1 MKTQELLDKYQKLL
15 GGLLK
20 CDPKEIIFECS
31 AGRGTNKWTEI
42 GSLDWKKEETGEEF
56 FHDWRVGHYRVIR
69 RNAHQFPLDK
79 RIGSFELYQMPHCCG
94 IMVSCRAEVAEEFR
108 GRRIGTTLNTM
119 RQDIGRILGFSYL
132 MCTDIEKNTHQRQL
146 LKTNQWK
153 DLESFVNRRTGNRVY
168 ICGIHL

>member
-1 MKTQELLDKYQKLL
+1 MKTRELLDKYQKLL
-15 GGLLK
+15 SGILK
-20 CDPKEIIFECS
+20 CKPEDVIFEC
-31 AGRGTNKWTEI
+31 GTRGTSWTEI

-56 FHDWRVGHYRVIR
+56 FHDWRVGCYRVIMR
-69 RNAHQFPLDK
+69 TDK
-79 RIGSFELYQMPHCCG
+79 NRVHIASFELYQMPHCCG
-94 IMVSCRAEVAEEFR
+94 IMVSCRAEVATGFR